1 MAMRFN
7 SDAQSGMM
15 SPTGNGGG
23 PNGGMMSPGGMNGGG
38 QGGQGGMNGGGQG
51 GMNGGGQGGQGGMN
65 GQGAPKSLK
74 EINPKQIYGKA
85 SGQDR
90 T

>member
-1 MAMRFN
+1 MRFN
-7 SDAQSGMM
+7 SESQSGSGMMSNGPM

-23 PNGGMMSPGGMNGGG
+23 PMSP
-38 QGGQGGMNGGGQG
+38 GGQGGMNGGQGQG
-51 GMNGGGQGGQGGMN
+51 GMNGG
-65 GQGAPKSLK
+65 GAPKSLK